1 MEIRWQKTRGGLEEQ
16 AQDFT
21 ATNRNGIDAG
31 RVYRIDDGPE
41 GELWCWK
48 FLLGHSQFRL
58 DGVSGVQSSRQ
69 RAASQVRMAYERYL
83 ETPGSEGG
91 GLSRIPL
98 KKTAN
103 NNGNPPCQ

>member
-1 MEIRWQKTRGGLEEQ
+1 MEIKWQKTRVGLEEQ

-21 ATNRNGIDAG
+21 ATNRNGIDVG
-31 RVYRIDDGPE
+31 RVHRIDGGPE
-41 GELWCWK
+41 SGLWCWK

-69 RAASQVRMAYERYL
+69 LAASQVRKTYERYL

-103 NNGNPPCQ
+103 NNGNPPCL

>member
-21 ATNRNGIDAG
+21 ATNRNGIDVG
-31 RVYRIDDGPE
+31 RVYRIDGGPE

-69 RAASQVRMAYERYL
+69 RAACQVRMAYERYL

-103 NNGNPPCQ
+103 NNGKPSCQ